1 MLLAELLDAPE
12 LGLRLLYAAGGVLD
26 RPIGRLVTTDL
37 LEPGR
42 YLSGGE
48 VVLTGLVWRRQPE
61 DSEVFVAS
69 VAARGATTILA
80 GKAQLGDVPED
91 LLAACRQHR
100 MTLVEV
106 PIEVA
111 FADVT
116 EYVAAAGSAETGARL
131 SASLVRQRQLLSSI
145 AAGRSLDELAAR
157 ISAEIGHDCRV
168 LTPTGRHVVPGPSEL
183 DPDTLDAVTHRFLT
197 ADRLPAVAAPPAA
210 TGTTSA
216 AGSARAVPAARAAG
230 RTGGAGA
237 AGRAGGAGAT
247 GAGASGAGASGAG
260 ASGGGA
266 VGGGASGGGAAYSL
280 FPVGSGFGNRLTAW
294 FLAIDGDHTTWSHDH
309 VEAVH
314 ELCAIAALDRA
325 RRDEGRRA
333 LRPLVADALA
343 LVESGAPQTEVA
355 ARLRQAGAHSERPL
369 VVAVAGLRDDGSD
382 HGPSEVALTL
392 LEDVALTVG
401 PAVVAPGRDGLLV
414 GFLPYTPEL
423 AEHLRRAIGRLAPG
437 LNRAHLAVG
446 ISGETAIDA
455 LAGALEEARF
465 AQRAA
470 GAARAPVSV
479 VTSDEVAS
487 HVLLLATLPDDV
499 RRTYS
504 NRVLGAVLDH
514 DRRTHADLLTT
525 LQAFLACSCSWTRTA
540 EALHLHVNTVRY
552 RIERVEQLT
561 GRDLS
566 SLEDRVDV
574 FLALKSL

>member
-12 LGLRLLYAAGGVLD
+12 LGLRLLYSGGALLD
-26 RPIGRLVTTDL
+26 RPIGRLITTDL

-48 VVLTGLVWRRQPE
+48 VVLTGLVWRRQAA

-69 VAARGATTILA
+69 MAGRGATTILA
-80 GKAQLGDVPED
+80 GKALLGDVPAD
-91 LLAACRQHR
+91 LLEACRRHDV
-100 MTLVEV
+100 TLVEV

-183 DPDTLDAVTHRFLT
+183 DAETVDAVTRRFLT
-197 ADRLPAVAAPPAA
+197 ADRMPAVAKQ
-210 TGTTSA
+210 
-216 AGSARAVPAARAAG
+216 
-230 RTGGAGA
+230 
-237 AGRAGGAGAT
+237 
-247 GAGASGAGASGAG
+247 SGAQ
-260 ASGGGA
+260 
-266 VGGGASGGGAAYSL
+266 YSL

-294 FLAIDGDHTTWSHDH
+294 VLVIDGDHATWSRDH

-314 ELCAIAALDRA
+314 ELSAIAALDRA

-355 ARLRQAGAHSERPL
+355 ARLRQAGAHAERPM
-369 VVAVAGLRDDGSD
+369 VVAVVELREDGP
-382 HGPSEVALTL
+382 GEVAMSM
-392 LEDVALTVG
+392 LEDVALMVG
-401 PAVVAPGRDGLLV
+401 PAVVAPGRDDLLV
-414 GFLPYTPEL
+414 ALLPYTPEL
-423 AEHLRRAIGRLAPG
+423 PEHLRRAFGRLAPG
-437 LNRAHLAVG
+437 LNRARLTVG
-446 ISGETAIDA
+446 VSGETSIDA

-470 GAARAPVSV
+470 RAARAPVSV

-487 HVLLLATLPDDV
+487 HVLLLGTLPDDV

-514 DRRTHADLLTT
+514 DRRTHADLLMT

-540 EALHLHVNTVRY
+540 EYLHLHVNTVRY

-566 SLEDRVDV
+566 TLEDRVDV
-574 FLALKSL
+574 FLACKSL

>member
-1 MLLAELLDAPE
+1 VLLSELLDAPE
-12 LGLRLLYAAGGVLD
+12 LGLRLLHSAGGMLD

-42 YLSGGE
+42 YLNGGE
-48 VVLTGLVWRRQPE
+48 LVLTGLVWRRRPM

-69 VAARGATTILA
+69 MAGRGATTILA
-80 GKAQLGDVPED
+80 GKAQLGDVPAD
-91 LLAACRQHR
+91 LLDACRRHEV
-100 MTLVEV
+100 TLIEV
-106 PIEVA
+106 PVEIA

-168 LTPTGRHVVPGPSEL
+168 LTPTGRHVVPGPGE
-183 DPDTLDAVTHRFLT
+183 LDAVAVDAVTRKFLT
-197 ADRLPAVAAPPAA
+197 ADRTPAVAM
-210 TGTTSA
+210 TID
-216 AGSARAVPAARAAG
+216 
-230 RTGGAGA
+230 
-237 AGRAGGAGAT
+237 
-247 GAGASGAGASGAG
+247 AS
-260 ASGGGA
+260 
-266 VGGGASGGGAAYSL
+266 YSL
-280 FPVGSGFGNRLTAW
+280 FPVGSGLGNRLTAW
-294 FLAIDGDHTTWSHDH
+294 VLVIEGDHNEWSRDH

-343 LVESGAPQTEVA
+343 LVESGAPQAEVA
-355 ARLRQAGAHSERPL
+355 ARLKQAGSHSERPM
-369 VVAVAGLRDDGSD
+369 VVAVAELRDD
-382 HGPSEVALTL
+382 GPSEVALSL

-401 PAVVAPGRDGLLV
+401 PAVVAAGRDGLLV
-414 GFLPYTPEL
+414 GFLPSTPEL
-423 AEHLRRAIGRLAPG
+423 PEHVRRSFGRLAPG
-437 LNRAHLAVG
+437 LNRGRLAVG
-446 ISGETAIDA
+446 ISGETSVDA

-470 GAARAPVSV
+470 GAGRAPVSV

-499 RRTYS
+499 RRTYT
-504 NRVLGAVLDH
+504 NRVLGAVLEH

-540 EALHLHVNTVRY
+540 ESLHLHVNTVRY

>member
-1 MLLAELLDAPE
+1 MLLTELLDAPE
-12 LGLRLLYAAGGVLD
+12 LGLRLLYSAGGVLD

-37 LEPGR
+37 LDPGR
-42 YLSGGE
+42 YLNGGE
-48 VVLTGLVWRRQPE
+48 VVLTGLVWRRRPM

-69 VAARGATTILA
+69 MAGRGATTILA
-80 GKAQLGDVPED
+80 GKAQLGDVPAD
-91 LLAACRQHR
+91 LIEACRRHEV
-100 MTLVEV
+100 TLIEV
-106 PIEVA
+106 PVEIA
-111 FADVT
+111 FADIT
-116 EYVAAAGSAETGARL
+116 EYAAAAGSAETGARL

-168 LTPTGRHVVPGPSEL
+168 LTATGRHVVPGPSEL
-183 DPDTLDAVTHRFLT
+183 DAETVDAVTRRFLAT
-197 ADRLPAVAAPPAA
+197 DRMPAVAAAPEVTP
-210 TGTTSA
+210 
-216 AGSARAVPAARAAG
+216 
-230 RTGGAGA
+230 
-237 AGRAGGAGAT
+237 
-247 GAGASGAGASGAG
+247 
-260 ASGGGA
+260 
-266 VGGGASGGGAAYSL
+266 YSL
-280 FPVGSGFGNRLTAW
+280 FPIGSGFGNRLTAW
-294 FLAIDGDHTTWSHDH
+294 FLVIDGDYTTWTRDH

-343 LVESGAPQTEVA
+343 LVESGAAQAEVA

-369 VVAVAGLRDDGSD
+369 VVAVAGLRDDG
-382 HGPSEVALTL
+382 PAEVALTL

-414 GFLPYTPEL
+414 AFLPFTPEL
-423 AEHLRRAIGRLAPG
+423 PEHLRRAFGRLAPG

-446 ISGETAIDA
+446 ISGETSIDA

-487 HVLLLATLPDDV
+487 HILLLATLPDDV
-499 RRTYS
+499 RRTYT

-514 DRRTHADLLTT
+514 DRRTHADLLMT

-540 EALHLHVNTVRY
+540 ESLHLHVNTVRY

-566 SLEDRVDV
+566 TLEDRVDV

>member
-12 LGLRLLYAAGGVLD
+12 LGLRLLYSAGGVLD

-48 VVLTGLVWRRQPE
+48 VVLTGLVWRRQPT

-69 VAARGATTILA
+69 VAGRGATTILA

-91 LLAACRQHR
+91 LVEACRRHDV
-100 MTLVEV
+100 TLVEV

-168 LTPTGRHVVPGPSEL
+168 LTPTGRHVVPGPGEL
-183 DPDTLDAVTHRFLT
+183 DPVVVDAVTRKFLT
-197 ADRLPAVAAPPAA
+197 ADRTPAVAL
-210 TGTTSA
+210 TID
-216 AGSARAVPAARAAG
+216 
-230 RTGGAGA
+230 
-237 AGRAGGAGAT
+237 
-247 GAGASGAGASGAG
+247 
-260 ASGGGA
+260 
-266 VGGGASGGGAAYSL
+266 AAYSL
-280 FPVGSGFGNRLTAW
+280 FPVGSGLGNRLTAW
-294 FLAIDGDHTTWSHDH
+294 VLVIEGDYNQWSRDH

-343 LVESGAPQTEVA
+343 LVESGAPHAEVA
-355 ARLRQAGAHSERPL
+355 ARLRQAGAHSERPM
-369 VVAVAGLRDDGSD
+369 VVAVAELRDD
-382 HGPSEVALTL
+382 GPSEVALSL

-414 GFLPYTPEL
+414 GFLPSTPEL
-423 AEHLRRAIGRLAPG
+423 PDHIRRAFGRLAPG
-437 LNRAHLAVG
+437 LNRARLAVG
-446 ISGETAIDA
+446 ISGETAVDA

-470 GAARAPVSV
+470 GAARSPVSV

-540 EALHLHVNTVRY
+540 ETLHLHINTVRY
-552 RIERVEQLT
+552 RIERVQQLT

-566 SLEDRVDV
+566 TLEDRVDV

>member
-12 LGLRLLYAAGGVLD
+12 LGLRLLHSAGGTLD

-42 YLSGGE
+42 YLNGGE
-48 VVLTGLVWRRQPE
+48 VVLTGLVWRRRPM
-61 DSEVFVAS
+61 DSEVFVSSMAG
-69 VAARGATTILA
+69 RGATTILA
-80 GKAQLGDVPED
+80 GKAQLGDVPAD
-91 LLAACRQHR
+91 LLQACQRHEV
-100 MTLVEV
+100 TLIEV
-106 PIEVA
+106 PVEIA

-168 LTPTGRHVVPGPSEL
+168 LTPTGRHVVPGPGEL
-183 DPDTLDAVTHRFLT
+183 DAAAVDAVTRKFLT
-197 ADRLPAVAAPPAA
+197 ADRTPALAL
-210 TGTTSA
+210 TID
-216 AGSARAVPAARAAG
+216 
-230 RTGGAGA
+230 
-237 AGRAGGAGAT
+237 
-247 GAGASGAGASGAG
+247 AS
-260 ASGGGA
+260 
-266 VGGGASGGGAAYSL
+266 YSL
-280 FPVGSGFGNRLTAW
+280 FPVGSGLGNRLTAW
-294 FLAIDGDHTTWSHDH
+294 VLVIEGDHTEWSRDH

-343 LVESGAPQTEVA
+343 LVESGAPQAEVA
-355 ARLRQAGAHSERPL
+355 ARLRQAGAHSERPMA
-369 VVAVAGLRDDGSD
+369 VAVAELRDD
-382 HGPSEVALTL
+382 GPSEVALSL

-414 GFLPYTPEL
+414 GFLPYTPGL
-423 AEHLRRAIGRLAPG
+423 PEHLRRAFGRLGSG
-437 LNRAHLAVG
+437 LQRARLAVG
-446 ISGETAIDA
+446 VSGETAIDA

-470 GAARAPVSV
+470 GAGRAPVSV

-499 RRTYS
+499 RRTYT
-504 NRVLGAVLDH
+504 NRVLGAVLEH
-514 DRRTHADLLTT
+514 DRRTNADLLST

-552 RIERVEQLT
+552 RIERVQQLT
-561 GRDLS
+561 GRDLA

>member
-1 MLLAELLDAPE
+1 MLLSELLDAPE
-12 LGLRLLYAAGGVLD
+12 LGLRLMHSAGAALD
-26 RPIGRLVTTDL
+26 RPVGRLVTTDL

-42 YLSGGE
+42 YLNGGE
-48 VVLTGLVWRRQPE
+48 VVLTGLVWRRQPT

-69 VAARGATTILA
+69 MAGRGATTILA
-80 GKAQLGDVPED
+80 GKAQLGDVPAD
-91 LLAACRQHR
+91 LLEACRRHEV
-100 MTLVEV
+100 TLIEV
-106 PIEVA
+106 PVEIA
-111 FADVT
+111 FADIT

-168 LTPTGRHVVPGPSEL
+168 LTPTGRHVVPGPGEL
-183 DPDTLDAVTHRFLT
+183 DAETVDAVTRRFLT
-197 ADRLPAVAAPPAA
+197 ADRTPAVAAV
-210 TGTTSA
+210 GE
-216 AGSARAVPAARAAG
+216 
-230 RTGGAGA
+230 
-237 AGRAGGAGAT
+237 
-247 GAGASGAGASGAG
+247 AS
-260 ASGGGA
+260 
-266 VGGGASGGGAAYSL
+266 YSL
-280 FPVGSGFGNRLTAW
+280 FPVGSGLGNRLTAW
-294 FLAIDGDHTTWSHDH
+294 VLVIDGDHTTWSGDH

-343 LVESGAPQTEVA
+343 LVESGAPHAEVA
-355 ARLRQAGAHSERPL
+355 ARLRQAGSHSERPM
-369 VVAVAGLRDDGSD
+369 VVAVAELSDD
-382 HGPSEVALTL
+382 GPSEVALSL

-414 GFLPYTPEL
+414 GFLPFVPGLPEQ
-423 AEHLRRAIGRLAPG
+423 LRRAFGRLAPG
-437 LNRAHLAVG
+437 LQRARLAVG
-446 ISGETAIDA
+446 ISGETTIDA
-455 LAGALEEARF
+455 LAGALEEGRF

-499 RRTYS
+499 RRTYT
-504 NRVLGAVLDH
+504 NRVLGPVLDN
-514 DRRTHADLLTT
+514 DRRSNSELLDT
-525 LQAFLACSCSWTRTA
+525 LREFLASSCSWTRTA
-540 EALHLHVNTVRY
+540 EAMHLHVNTVRY

-566 SLEDRVDV
+566 RLEDRVDV

>member
-1 MLLAELLDAPE
+1 VLLGELLDAPE
-12 LGLRLLYAAGGVLD
+12 LGLRLLHLAGGVLD

-42 YLSGGE
+42 YLNGGE
-48 VVLTGLVWRRQPE
+48 VVLTGLVWRRQPT

-69 VAARGATTILA
+69 MAGRGATTILA
-80 GKAQLGDVPED
+80 GKAQLGDVPPD
-91 LLAACRQHR
+91 LLEACRRHEV
-100 MTLVEV
+100 TLIEV
-106 PIEVA
+106 PIEIA

-168 LTPTGRHVVPGPSEL
+168 LTPTGRHVVPGPGE
-183 DPDTLDAVTHRFLT
+183 LDAVALDAITRKFLT
-197 ADRLPAVAAPPAA
+197 ADRTPAVAE
-210 TGTTSA
+210 
-216 AGSARAVPAARAAG
+216 
-230 RTGGAGA
+230 
-237 AGRAGGAGAT
+237 
-247 GAGASGAGASGAG
+247 
-260 ASGGGA
+260 
-266 VGGGASGGGAAYSL
+266 VGDTAYSL
-280 FPVGSGFGNRLTAW
+280 FPVGSGLGNRLTAW
-294 FLAIDGDHTTWSHDH
+294 VLVIEGDHTDWSRDH

-343 LVESGAPQTEVA
+343 LVESGAPHAEVA
-355 ARLRQAGAHSERPL
+355 ARLRQAGSHSERPM
-369 VVAVAGLRDDGSD
+369 VVAVGELRDD
-382 HGPSEVALTL
+382 GPSEVALSL
-392 LEDVALTVG
+392 FEDVALTVG

-414 GFLPYTPEL
+414 GFLPFTLGLPEQ
-423 AEHLRRAIGRLAPG
+423 LRWAFGRLAPG
-437 LNRAHLAVG
+437 LHRSHLAVG
-446 ISGETAIDA
+446 VSGETSIDA

-470 GAARAPVSV
+470 GASRAPVSV

-487 HVLLLATLPDDV
+487 HVLLLATLPDEV

-504 NRVLGAVLDH
+504 HRVLGAVLEH

-525 LQAFLACSCSWTRTA
+525 LQAFLASSCSWTRTA
-540 EALHLHVNTVRY
+540 ESLHLHVNTVRY

-566 SLEDRVDV
+566 RLEDRVDV